1 MNKTYLILDTLTRR
15 WWFFVSLFLIQFL
28 IPPFAYKNF
37 ELSAWGDITGHVMQ
51 YALIMKLEGVYWIFQ
66 SMTIISILLL
76 FLMRNRLRM
85 IFTVYVGFIYTM
97 CAIFQSIA
105 IGSKYELSII
115 LINLLMFLMV
125 AGVWFWEAF
134 NQKNDFSQIK
144 ITFWRIVL
152 LLFAL
157 FAFWRPGSSTNWNPA
172 NMLTS
177 NSAISFCSIT
187 PVYIA
192 ILILFYPRINLVVLR
207 ITSSI
212 GLIIAIYNVVLK
224 FILGNTT
231 TYWSGILHLPL
242 LILSIVGLIFSLM
255 KINK

>member
-1 MNKTYLILDTLTRR
+1 MNKTYLTLDISTRR
-15 WWFFVSLFLIQFL
+15 WWFFACLFLVQFL

-37 ELSAWGDITGHVMQ
+37 ELSAWGDITEYVMKH
-51 YALIMKLEGVYWIFQ
+51 ALILKLDGVYWVFQ

-76 FLMRNRLRM
+76 FLIRNRIRM

-97 CAIFQSIA
+97 CAVFQSIA
-105 IGSKYELSII
+105 TGSKYEFSII

-134 NQKNDFSQIK
+134 YQKNDFSQIK
-144 ITFWRIVL
+144 ITLWRIVL

-157 FAFWRPGSSTNWNPA
+157 FAFWRPGSSTNWDPTNIF
-172 NMLTS
+172 TS

-192 ILILFYPRINLVVLR
+192 ILLLFYPRINLVVLR
-207 ITSSI
+207 ITSSV

-224 FILGNTT
+224 ILLGNTT
-231 TYWSGILHLPL
+231 TYWSGILHIPL
-242 LILSIVGLIFSLM
+242 LILSIVGIILSL
-255 KINK
+255 KKGNK